1 MAIVL
6 VRILKILRPVVS
18 VTAGHQPLPLR
29 LLNLPQM
36 IVIVV
41 IKEVLF
47 LMIHHGR
54 IIILLVLQHR
64 GSLRLPGLDAW
75 VSNPG
80 SNPHPRH
87 ALVRKEGLQLPQL
100 VVSLLPLL
108 LELLL
113 DVVHGFEDLPLLHLE
128 AGVGHV

>member
-1 MAIVL
+1 
-6 VRILKILRPVVS
+6 
-18 VTAGHQPLPLR
+18 
-29 LLNLPQM
+29 M

-54 IIILLVLQHR
+54 ILILLVLQHR

-75 VSNPG
+75 VSSPT
-80 SNPHPRH
+80 SKPHPRH
-87 ALVRKEGLQLPQL
+87 ALVRKERLKLAQL

-113 DVVHGFEDLPLLHLE
+113 NVVHGFEDLPLFHLE

>member
-1 MAIVL
+1 
-6 VRILKILRPVVS
+6 
-18 VTAGHQPLPLR
+18 
-29 LLNLPQM
+29 M

-47 LMIHHGR
+47 LMIHQGR

-75 VSNPG
+75 VSNPR
-80 SNPHPRH
+80 SNPYPRH
-87 ALVRKEGLQLPQL
+87 ALVREEGLKLTQL
-100 VVSLLPLL
+100 VVSLLPLI

-113 DVVHGFEDLPLLHLE
+113 DVVHGFEDLPLLNLE